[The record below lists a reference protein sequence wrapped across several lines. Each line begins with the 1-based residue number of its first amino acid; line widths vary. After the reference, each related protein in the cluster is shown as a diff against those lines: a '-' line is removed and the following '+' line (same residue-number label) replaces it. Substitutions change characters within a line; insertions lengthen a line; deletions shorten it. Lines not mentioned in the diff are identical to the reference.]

1 MPIPLIIPQ
10 ANPKASYIAHKEE
23 IDSAIT
29 RVMESGRYILGQEVA
44 AFEEEFA
51 AYIGVRF
58 GIGVS
63 NGTDALQLAL
73 RACGIGEGDE
83 IITVSHTAV
92 ATVVAI
98 ELCRAKPVFV
108 DIDPST
114 FLIDPDQIERAIT
127 LRTKAIIPV
136 HLYGH
141 VADMK
146 SILSI
151 AHTHRL
157 YVIED
162 CAQSHGATYGGQKSG
177 AMGDMAAFSF
187 YPTKNLGAFGD
198 GGMVLTNNPEL
209 AERVRLL
216 REYGWRQR
224 YVSEI
229 SGLNSRL
236 DELQAAVL
244 RVKLKYLDQWNKA
257 RRKKA
262 AIYTKLLEGTE
273 IVCPT
278 EKEPVRH
285 VYHLYVI
292 RTKKRDSLQAFL
304 GERGIGTLIHYPT
317 PIHLQNAYK
326 NLEYRRGDLP
336 STELCSREILSLP
349 LFPEM
354 AESEIELVAS
364 RIRHFVD
371 LPGLNQQGS
380 GTAGSQG
387 KQP

>member
-1 MPIPLIIPQ
+1 MMPIPLLIPQ
-10 ANPKASYIAHKEE
+10 ANPKAGYITHKEE
-23 IDSAIT
+23 IDAAIA
-29 RVMESGRYILGQEVA
+29 RVMESGRYILGREVG

-63 NGTDALQLAL
+63 SGTDALHLAL

-83 IITVSHTAV
+83 IVTVSHTAV

-114 FLIDPDQIERAIT
+114 FVIDPNQIERAIT
-127 LRTKAIIPV
+127 SRTKAILPV

-151 AHTHRL
+151 ARTHRI

-162 CAQSHGATYGGQKSG
+162 CAQSHGATWGDKKSG
-177 AMGDMAAFSF
+177 AISDMAAFSF

-209 AERVRLL
+209 AERVQLL

-224 YVSEI
+224 FISEI
-229 SGLNSRL
+229 PGLNSRL
-236 DELQAAVL
+236 DELQAAIL
-244 RVKLKYLDQWNKA
+244 RVKLKYLDQCNEER
-257 RRKKA
+257 RRKA
-262 AIYTKLLEGTE
+262 SIYTRLLEGTE
-273 IVCPT
+273 IICPM
-278 EKEPVRH
+278 EKEPARH

-304 GERGIGTLIHYPT
+304 KKHGIGTLIHYPT
-317 PIHLQNAYK
+317 PIHLQNAYRH
-326 NLEYRRGDLP
+326 LGFYQGDLP
-336 STELCSREILSLP
+336 WTEQCSQEVLSLP
-349 LFPEM
+349 FFPEIT
-354 AESEIELVAS
+354 ESEMEEVAS
-364 RIRHFVD
+364 KIRSFMEE
-371 LPGLNQQGS
+371 
-380 GTAGSQG
+380 
-387 KQP
+387 

>member
-1 MPIPLIIPQ
+1 MPIPLLIPQ
-10 ANPKASYIAHKEE
+10 ANPKASYIAHKDE

-29 RVMESGRYILGQEVA
+29 RVMESGQYILGPEVA
-44 AFEEEFA
+44 AFEKEFA
-51 AYIGVRF
+51 AYIGVAY

-63 NGTDALQLAL
+63 SGTDALHVAL
-73 RACGIGEGDE
+73 RACGVGEEDE
-83 IITVSHTAV
+83 VITVSHTAV

-114 FLIDPDQIERAIT
+114 FVMNPDQIERAIT
-127 LRTKAIIPV
+127 SRTRAIIPV

-141 VADMK
+141 VADMP

-151 AHTHRL
+151 AHSHELR
-157 YVIED
+157 VIED
-162 CAQSHGATYGGQKSG
+162 CAQSHGATYDGLKSG
-177 AMGDMAAFSF
+177 AWGDISAFSF

-198 GGMVLTNNPEL
+198 GGMVVTNDKEL
-209 AERVRLL
+209 GERARLL

-224 YVSEI
+224 FVSDL

-244 RVKLKYLDQWNKA
+244 RVKLKYLDEWNA
-257 RRKKA
+257 ERRKKA
-262 AIYTKLLEGTE
+262 SIYTKLLAGLE
-273 IVCPT
+273 IVCPI

-292 RTKKRDSLQAFL
+292 RTKRRDSLQPFL
-304 GERGIGTLIHYPT
+304 KEQGIGTLIHYPT

-326 NLEYRRGDLP
+326 HLGYCRGELP
-336 STELCSREILSLP
+336 QTEQCSQEILSLP
-349 LFPEM
+349 FFPEM
-354 AESEIELVAS
+354 AESQIEEVVN
-364 RIRHFVD
+364 RIRHF
-371 LPGLNQQGS
+371 LKEQENAS
-380 GTAGSQG
+380 F
-387 KQP
+387 

>member
-10 ANPKASYIAHKEE
+10 ANPKASYIVHKEE
-23 IDSAIT
+23 INSAIT
-29 RVMESGRYILGQEVA
+29 RVMESGWYILGQEVA

-51 AYIGVRF
+51 AYIGVDF
-58 GIGVS
+58 GIGVGS
-63 NGTDALQLAL
+63 GTDALHLAL
-73 RACGIGEGDE
+73 MACGIGSGDE
-83 IITVSHTAV
+83 VITVSHTAV
-92 ATVVAI
+92 ATAVAI
-98 ELCRAKPVFV
+98 ELCNARPVLV

-114 FLIDPDQIERAIT
+114 FVINPDQIERAIT
-127 LRTKAIIPV
+127 SRTKGIIPV

-141 VADMK
+141 VADMP

-151 AHTHRL
+151 AHSHGLR
-157 YVIED
+157 VIED
-162 CAQSHGATYGGQKSG
+162 CAQSHGATYAGRKSG
-177 AMGDMAAFSF
+177 GWGDIAAFSF

-224 YVSEI
+224 YISEI

-244 RVKLKYLDQWNKA
+244 RVKLKYLDQWNEE

-262 AIYTKLLEGTE
+262 SIYTKLLEGTE

-304 GERGIGTLIHYPT
+304 REKGIGTLIHYPT

-326 NLEYRRGDLP
+326 NLGYRRGDLP
-336 STELCSREILSLP
+336 VTEKYAQEVLSLP
-349 LFPEM
+349 FYPELTGEEM
-354 AESEIELVAS
+354 REVQEQVKMFL
-364 RIRHFVD
+364 
-371 LPGLNQQGS
+371 S
-380 GTAGSQG
+380 GDQ
-387 KQP
+387 KR

>member
-1 MPIPLIIPQ
+1 MAIPLLIPQ

-23 IDSAIT
+23 IDSAIA

-63 NGTDALQLAL
+63 SGTDALHLAL
-73 RACGIGEGDE
+73 RACGIREGDE

-92 ATVVAI
+92 GTVVGI

-108 DIDPST
+108 DIDPFT
-114 FLIDPDQIERAIT
+114 FVIDPDQIERAIT
-127 LRTKAIIPV
+127 SRTRAIIPV

-151 AHTHRL
+151 ARVHQL

-162 CAQSHGATYGGQKSG
+162 CAQSHGAAWGDKKSG
-177 AMGDMAAFSF
+177 AIGDIAAFSF

-244 RVKLKYLDQWNKA
+244 RVKLKYLEQWNEDR
-257 RRKKA
+257 RRKA
-262 AIYTKLLEGTE
+262 SIYTKLLESAE
-273 IVCPT
+273 IVCPI
-278 EKEPVRH
+278 EREPVRH

-304 GERGIGTLIHYPT
+304 KEHGVGTLIHYPT

-326 NLEYRRGDLP
+326 KLGYHKGDLP
-336 STELCSREILSLP
+336 VTEKCAEEVLSLP
-349 LFPEM
+349 FYPELTTEEM
-354 AESEIELVAS
+354 KQVQEQIKTFFAKTNCANNSE
-364 RIRHFVD
+364 
-371 LPGLNQQGS
+371 
-380 GTAGSQG
+380 
-387 KQP
+387 

>member
-10 ANPKASYIAHKEE
+10 ANPKASYIVHKEE
-23 IDSAIT
+23 INSAIT
-29 RVMESGRYILGQEVA
+29 RVMESGWYILGQEVA

-51 AYIGVRF
+51 AYIGVDF
-58 GIGVS
+58 GIGVGS
-63 NGTDALQLAL
+63 GTDALHLAL
-73 RACGIGEGDE
+73 MACGIGSGDE
-83 IITVSHTAV
+83 VITVSHTAV
-92 ATVVAI
+92 ATAVAI
-98 ELCRAKPVFV
+98 ELCNARPVLV

-114 FLIDPDQIERAIT
+114 FVINPDQIERAIT
-127 LRTKAIIPV
+127 SRTKGIIPV

-141 VADMK
+141 VADMP

-151 AHTHRL
+151 AHSHGLR
-157 YVIED
+157 VIED
-162 CAQSHGATYGGQKSG
+162 CAQSHGATYAGRKSG
-177 AMGDMAAFSF
+177 GWGDIAAFSF

-224 YVSEI
+224 YISEI

-244 RVKLKYLDQWNKA
+244 RVKLKYLDQWNEE

-262 AIYTKLLEGTE
+262 SIYTKLLEGTE

-304 GERGIGTLIHYPT
+304 REKGIGTLIHYPT

-326 NLEYRRGDLP
+326 NLGYRRGDLP
-336 STELCSREILSLP
+336 VTEKYAQEVLSLP
-349 LFPEM
+349 FYPELTGEEM
-354 AESEIELVAS
+354 REVQEQVKMFLSEDQK
-364 RIRHFVD
+364 R
-371 LPGLNQQGS
+371 
-380 GTAGSQG
+380 
-387 KQP
+387 

>member
-1 MPIPLIIPQ
+1 MSIPLLIPQ

-23 IDSAIT
+23 ISSAIT

-44 AFEEEFA
+44 ALEEEFA
-51 AYIGVRF
+51 GYIGVRF

-63 NGTDALQLAL
+63 SGTDALHLAL

-83 IITVSHTAV
+83 VITVSHTAV

-98 ELCRAKPVFV
+98 ELCRAKPVLV

-151 AHTHRL
+151 AHTRRL

-162 CAQSHGATYGGQKSG
+162 CAQSHGATYAGRKSG
-177 AMGDMAAFSF
+177 AWGDIAAFSF
-187 YPTKNLGAFGD
+187 YPTKNLGGFGD
-198 GGMVLTNNPEL
+198 AGMVVTNDGGL

-224 YVSEI
+224 YASEI

-244 RVKLKYLDQWNKA
+244 RVKLKYLDQWNGE

-262 AIYTKLLEGTE
+262 AIYTKLLAGTE

-292 RTKKRDSLQAFL
+292 RTERRDSLQAFL
-304 GERGIGTLIHYPT
+304 KEQGIGTLIHYPT

-326 NLEYRRGDLP
+326 NLGYLRGDLP
-336 STELCSREILSLP
+336 LTEQCSQEILSLP
-349 LFPEM
+349 LFPELT
-354 AESEIELVAS
+354 ESEIELVAS
-364 RIRHFVD
+364 KIRHFME
-371 LPGLNQQGS
+371 
-380 GTAGSQG
+380 
-387 KQP
+387 K